1 MDKKKRLITMV
12 VTLLVLTIGVTFA
25 YFMART
31 GEGKQAGTTITTGT
45 VDDLKFNVSK
55 ENLSLNINQFN
66 FASGSGNLSD
76 NVTATAS
83 LKANSTKNTA
93 TYNYYVYFQIESNDY
108 VYTTTDKKPEIVL
121 SITGPNG
128 EITSVDGL
136 TYVSATNADGT
147 IVKGFDITES
157 KPSVVKIANAYEI
170 SSSSSTNY
178 TNQEW
183 TFTVTFIN
191 LDTNQVG
198 NQNKNLTGKVLIQ
211 QEKIITSI
219 QDVAKNGD
227 NLITAIQNLSTK
239 SKPSYT
245 GLYHHDASLTNGA
258 GDNSYRFAGADPNNY
273 VCFGSD
279 EATCPTENLYRI
291 IGVIDGK
298 VKLIHAYGATT
309 TMLGTNEGYVKT
321 YKEVA
326 SNNLELFQ
334 SFYKGKEDFAKI
346 GSYKWNKTRD
356 NTWSTST
363 TNTINL
369 NKNFLAYLDGKNTK
383 WKNMIVDT
391 TWYVRGMTPTYG
403 ALSNAKTAY
412 DYEVG
417 AKKDATPSP
426 VNTTPSYDYEVGAKK
441 DVTPSLLNATPS
453 YDYEVKLTSATPTV
467 NAKIGLMYVSEYYYG
482 ATPDYWTL
490 PGIDQNGD
498 LNEAGTVWIGED
510 YSKAYNNN
518 WMNTGL
524 FEWTISRD
532 SGDSCGAFVVSGGL
546 GFLNGGAIVDSPG
559 GLAVRPSFSLS
570 SSIKFTSGE
579 GTAVNPIRLN

>member
-1 MDKKKRLITMV
+1 MDKKKKVMVTV
-12 VTLLVLTIGVTFA
+12 VTVIVLTIGVTFA

-31 GEGKQAGTTITTGT
+31 GEGKQAGTTITADT

-66 FASGSGNLSD
+66 FASGAGNLTD

-136 TYVSATNADGT
+136 KYVSATNADGT
-147 IVKGFDITES
+147 VVKGFDITEQS
-157 KPSVVKIANAYEI
+157 SSVIKIADSYEI

-178 TNQEW
+178 TTQDW
-183 TFTVTFIN
+183 TFTVSFIN
-191 LDTNQVG
+191 LDTNQADNEG
-198 NQNKNLTGKVLIQ
+198 KTLTGKVLIQ
-211 QEKIITSI
+211 SNKLIDRVS
-219 QDVAKNGD
+219 DVAKNGD

-245 GLYHHDASLTNGA
+245 GLYHHDSNLTNGA

-309 TMLGTNEGYVKT
+309 DMLGTDEGYVKT
-321 YKEVA
+321 YQEA
-326 SNNLELFQ
+326 MSSNLELAQ
-334 SFYKGKEDFAKI
+334 SFYKGKEDFTKI
-346 GSYKWNKTRD
+346 GTYKWNKTSN

-363 TNTINL
+363 INTINL
-369 NKNFLAYLDGKNTK
+369 NTNYLTYLDSKNTK
-383 WKNMIVDT
+383 WKNMIADT
-391 TWYVRGMTPTYG
+391 TWYVGGMSSTNG

-412 DYEVG
+412 NYEVG
-417 AKKDATPSP
+417 ANKDAT
-426 VNTTPSYDYEVGAKK
+426 TT
-441 DVTPSLLNATPS
+441 VTS
-453 YDYEVKLTSATPTV
+453 
-467 NAKIGLMYVSEYYYG
+467 KIGLMYVSEYYYG
-482 ATPDYWTL
+482 ATPDYWML
-490 PGIDQNGD
+490 PGYDTNGNVND
-498 LNEAGTVWIGED
+498 AGTAWIGED
-510 YSKAYNNN
+510 YSKAYNDN
-518 WMNTGL
+518 WMSTGL
-524 FEWTISRD
+524 NEWTLSRISD
-532 SGDSCGAFVVSGGL
+532 VSDGAFGVGVYGTVIGDGVGHS
-546 GFLNGGAIVDSPG
+546 NGIV
-559 GLAVRPSFSLS
+559 ARPSFSLS

-579 GTAVNPIRLN
+579 GTAVNPIRINL